1 MRSPGFQTLRMIRSV
16 SAFTI
21 SCGSVARLTGLISVA
36 VSSLDGFCPRPTIV
50 RLRSQPRRWRS
61 AIRPGRRRR
70 AIRRLRALAITPR
83 HSEPAPRPP
92 SRQVTSKVLCQGE
105 KGWDSLH
112 FVFVGEDGEEDAV
125 HGGSHGLAFGEG
137 LVAKAGQKLIEIVAQ
152 TGDGGRIGLAPAL
165 GEAAGGRARLH
176 RRVGVHDG
184 VQVDFEGRLVGYSDF
199 VEDVADL
206 VRPAALD
213 GDFVVYH

>member
-92 SRQVTSKVLCQGE
+92 SRQVTS
-105 KGWDSLH
+105 
-112 FVFVGEDGEEDAV
+112 FVGEDGEEDAV
-125 HGGSHGLAFGEG
+125 HGGSILEDAHGAGSAADLAEAFDGVGGSHGLAFGEG

-152 TGDGGRIGLAPAL
+152 TGDGGGIGLAPAL

-176 RRVGVHDG
+176 RDRK
-184 VQVDFEGRLVGYSDF
+184 S
-199 VEDVADL
+199 
-206 VRPAALD
+206 
-213 GDFVVYH
+213 VV